1 MEQQPALHKPWYSV
15 DEENQS
21 AKVVVPTLIFFIYAM
36 MAVIAKNTLRFNWTT
51 VKAHDIS
58 LIAAAVL
65 LLAQT
70 ACVVLSCSKGLG
82 IHAYELDE
90 EQLHRFDKLTFAADL
105 LSLFVL
111 ACAKIS
117 VCLLISV
124 ITNQGYPWHHKRP
137 VHGINQNH
145 LFNANRLLFLLI
157 IFCTLAGVVGLGV
170 QNAMIHTGVKQPLT
184 LGSASWG
191 GAMYLFNGVANIVT
205 DLFLC
210 LLPIAMM
217 WKVQTC
223 MTKKMQ
229 VVLLFGVRI
238 VVPAVALPSIILRPQ
253 SLQGDDVTWLAV
265 DPTVWYQVS
274 LNLSVLTACVPS
286 LKSFIDSLTGYT
298 SGLRIMVPYEYPVT
312 SSGKSAGS
320 KIRDTIAGAVYR
332 GPHPVGHTT
341 SITASQAPRRGSQ
354 AREQI
359 RDSSESTTDLT
370 GGRIHRN
377 DQVLVTYETR
387 QTRQSRSGADDEL

>member
-1 MEQQPALHKPWYSV
+1 MEQQPTLHEPWYSV
-15 DEENQS
+15 DDENQS
-21 AKVVVPTLIFFIYAM
+21 AKVVVPTLIFFIYAL

-51 VKAHDIS
+51 VKSHDIA

-70 ACVVLSCSKGLG
+70 ACVVLSCNNGLG
-82 IHAYELDE
+82 IHAYKLDE
-90 EQLHRFDKLTFAADL
+90 AQLHRFDKLTFAADL

-111 ACAKIS
+111 ACAKVS

-145 LFNANRLLFLLI
+145 LFNANRLLFLVI
-157 IFCTLAGVVGLGV
+157 IFCTIAGVVGLGV
-170 QNAMIHTGVKQPLT
+170 QNAMVHPAADQPLT
-184 LGSASWG
+184 LGTASWG

-238 VVPAVALPSIILRPQ
+238 IVPAVALPSLILRPQ
-253 SLQGDDVTWLAV
+253 SLQGDDITWLAV
-265 DPTVWYQVS
+265 DPVVWYQVS

-298 SGLRIMVPYEYPVT
+298 SGVRIMVPYEYPVT

-320 KIRDTIAGAVYR
+320 KIRDTIAAAVYR
-332 GPHPVGHTT
+332 GPHPIGHTT
-341 SITASQAPRRGSQ
+341 SITASQAPRSESQ
-354 AREQI
+354 TGEQVKG
-359 RDSSESTTDLT
+359 SSESTRGLT
-370 GGRIHRN
+370 GGGIHRN
-377 DQVLVTYETR
+377 DRVLVTYETR
-387 QTRQSRSGADDEL
+387 QTSQNRSKEDDDI

>member
-1 MEQQPALHKPWYSV
+1 MEQQPALHEPWYSV
-15 DEENQS
+15 DDANQS

-58 LIAAAVL
+58 LIAAAAL

-70 ACVVLSCSKGLG
+70 ACVVLSCNKGLG

-90 EQLHRFDKLTFAADL
+90 EQLHRFDKVRVDLVVFGRVHLAIVTANSTRSLQLTFAADL

-145 LFNANRLLFLLI
+145 LFNANRLLFLFI
-157 IFCTLAGVVGLGV
+157 IFCTLAGVVGVSV
-170 QNAMIHTGVKQPLT
+170 QSAMMHPGASQPLT

-223 MTKKMQ
+223 MAKKIQ

-238 VVPAVALPSIILRPQ
+238 VLVHPFLRC
-253 SLQGDDVTWLAV
+253 T
-265 DPTVWYQVS
+265 
-274 LNLSVLTACVPS
+274 
-286 LKSFIDSLTGYT
+286 
-298 SGLRIMVPYEYPVT
+298 
-312 SSGKSAGS
+312 
-320 KIRDTIAGAVYR
+320 
-332 GPHPVGHTT
+332 
-341 SITASQAPRRGSQ
+341 PRFP
-354 AREQI
+354 
-359 RDSSESTTDLT
+359 
-370 GGRIHRN
+370 N
-377 DQVLVTYETR
+377 
-387 QTRQSRSGADDEL
+387 

>member
-1 MEQQPALHKPWYSV
+1 
-15 DEENQS
+15 
-21 AKVVVPTLIFFIYAM
+21 

-51 VKAHDIS
+51 VKAHDIA

-70 ACVVLSCSKGLG
+70 ACVVLSCNKGLG
-82 IHAYELDE
+82 IHAYKLDE
-90 EQLHRFDKLTFAADL
+90 AQLHRFDKLTFAADL

-145 LFNANRLLFLLI
+145 LFNANRLLFLVI
-157 IFCTLAGVVGLGV
+157 IFCTIAGVVGLGV
-170 QNAMIHTGVKQPLT
+170 QNAMVHPAANQPLT
-184 LGSASWG
+184 LGTSSWG
-191 GAMYLFNGVANIVT
+191 GAMYLFNGVVNIVT

-229 VVLLFGVRI
+229 VVLLFGVRTI
-238 VVPAVALPSIILRPQ
+238 VPAVALPSLSLRPQ
-253 SLQGDDVTWLAV
+253 SLQGDDITWLAV
-265 DPTVWYQVS
+265 DPIVWYQVS

-320 KIRDTIAGAVYR
+320 KIRDTIAAAVYR
-332 GPHPVGHTT
+332 GPHPIGHTT
-341 SITASQAPRRGSQ
+341 SITASQAPRRESQ
-354 AREQI
+354 TGEQVKG
-359 RDSSESTTDLT
+359 SSESTKGLT
-370 GGRIHRN
+370 GGGIHRN
-377 DQVLVTYETR
+377 GQVLVTYETR
-387 QTRQSRSGADDEL
+387 QTSQNRSREDDDI